1 MLSRSCKIHHFKRQ
15 RRWYLLC
22 KWGIAL
28 ASCFNSSLTISEE
41 DKQYLLQIVERH
53 RKEFPDANKSTV
65 LKSPVKKKYSA
76 LVNKLVPLC
85 AWLLSGVLEIL
96 RLRLRLSSGTHA
108 DSKQVCVPNAE
119 EDVKINNYNKIN
131 AFEY

>member
-1 MLSRSCKIHHFKRQ
+1 MQNPSFQKAETVVSSLKVVNDCA
-15 RRWYLLC
+15 

-108 DSKQVCVPNAE
+108 DSKLV
-119 EDVKINNYNKIN
+119 
-131 AFEY
+131 F